1 MNVHDALTL
10 LVLVITPVATMLA
23 VRIQLRGQADRD
35 LYHFNRQRL
44 EVRDA
49 TLRVAYI
56 KVLNAAE
63 RLIDAAQDLKW
74 FPLGRPHIERS
85 EVFAGGQVQ
94 TEPQYVPI
102 PRPNGDYSRVTQL
115 FDEAQRLK
123 SEATFDIGIE
133 HDDDACLEFFDEH
146 FYRVFADVY
155 EVMVGGSGYTPD
167 MDATMS
173 RMRNDQAQLIALA
186 RQSREAI
193 LAPPRSV
200 LWWRRL
206 LRGRPG

>member
-1 MNVHDALTL
+1 VNVHDALTL

-133 HDDDACLEFFDEH
+133 HDDDACLEFFDELPLRRTPARWWLDRNPSSH
-146 FYRVFADVY
+146 
-155 EVMVGGSGYTPD
+155 GGWVDLGNQGRGLDPPET
-167 MDATMS
+167 
-173 RMRNDQAQLIALA
+173 AL
-186 RQSREAI
+186 
-193 LAPPRSV
+193 
-200 LWWRRL
+200 RL
-206 LRGRPG
+206 RAE